1 MYSVF
6 TIPDTGCDSRVMQG
20 EVDRCISL
28 ASLAIDLEQSQRFS
42 DMPPLVISTGH
53 CPEM

>member
-6 TIPDTGCDSRVMQG
+6 TIPDTGHDSCVMQG
-20 EVDRCISL
+20 EVDGCISL
-28 ASLAIDLEQSQRFS
+28 ALPAMDLEQSQHFS

>member
-6 TIPDTGCDSRVMQG
+6 TIPDTGRDSRVMQG
-20 EVDRCISL
+20 EVDGCISL
-28 ASLAIDLEQSQRFS
+28 ASLAIDLEQSQHFS

>member
-6 TIPDTGCDSRVMQG
+6 TIPDTGHDSRETQG
-20 EVDRCISL
+20 EVDGCISL
-28 ASLAIDLEQSQRFS
+28 ASPVIDLEQSQHFS